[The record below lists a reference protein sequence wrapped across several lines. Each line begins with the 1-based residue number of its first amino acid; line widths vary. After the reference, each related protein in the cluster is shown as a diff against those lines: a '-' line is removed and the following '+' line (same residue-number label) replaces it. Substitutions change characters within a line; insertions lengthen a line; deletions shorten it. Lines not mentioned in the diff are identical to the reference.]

1 MTKNEH
7 CQEYTIPVLQPGSD
21 HVQNLDINCINKIIR
36 QELEESE
43 HARQMN
49 LQPNH
54 RTQRVF
60 VQTLQSSHWNP
71 AIAKCRIILKFE
83 SKYFKSSKC
92 KCFPIHAHAI
102 NNKPK

>member
-43 HARQMN
+43 HARQM
-49 LQPNH
+49 
-54 RTQRVF
+54 
-60 VQTLQSSHWNP
+60 
-71 AIAKCRIILKFE
+71 
-83 SKYFKSSKC
+83 KSSTEPSNPKSIRADSTKQSLEPFHCQMPHNFEIC
-92 KCFPIHAHAI
+92 KQIFQEF
-102 NNKPK
+102 KM